1 MIVYLYIWAQNHRNL
16 CVFGALGSR
25 IVCIDLPESS
35 KIGGFRNIST
45 RLLRWASSFGIV
57 ISSALGLVLKSEFR
71 VVSGKEGVAPERGGG
86 LGPRCFFGEGRRLS
100 APREASGV
108 EGQRKHQA
116 APSPSGSKSLRVG
129 TTRAETCPGLR
140 NTHGST

>member
-1 MIVYLYIWAQNHRNL
+1 MY
-16 CVFGALGSR
+16 VFSVHSVTR

-57 ISSALGLVLKSEFR
+57 ISSPLGLVLKSEFR
-71 VVSGKEGVAPERGGG
+71 VVPGKEGVAPERGGG
-86 LGPRCFFGEGRRLS
+86 LGPRCFFGERRLS
-100 APREASGV
+100 APREAPGV

-116 APSPSGSKSLRVG
+116 APSPSGSKLLRVG
-129 TTRAETCPGLR
+129 TTRAEACPGLR

>member
-1 MIVYLYIWAQNHRNL
+1 MLFICTFGHKIIEID
-16 CVFGALGSR
+16 VFSVHSVMR

-86 LGPRCFFGEGRRLS
+86 LGPRCFLMRGGGS
-100 APREASGV
+100 ALPG
-108 EGQRKHQA
+108 KHLEWRVRGNTKPTSVPWLFLA
-116 APSPSGSKSLRVG
+116 VANFSDGSKVTARDLSG
-129 TTRAETCPGLR
+129 AEE
-140 NTHGST
+140 

>member
-1 MIVYLYIWAQNHRNL
+1 MFICTFGHKTIEIY
-16 CVFGALGSR
+16 VFSVHSVTR

-86 LGPRCFFGEGRRLS
+86 LGPRCFFLVRGGGSALPGKHLEWRVRESIKPLRLL
-100 APREASGV
+100 AVASLS
-108 EGQRKHQA
+108 EWGQHV
-116 APSPSGSKSLRVG
+116 LRPVRG
-129 TTRAETCPGLR
+129 
-140 NTHGST
+140 